1 MSATLTQIA
10 FSDPSRIQWSWFLG
24 EKWLHGGP
32 WFVHLWIWNFCF
44 SHMQQ
49 PLMSVTFGSNTAF
62 RTGSPYHELIFTFH
76 WYMGGGY
83 ISTKTPFISIYI
95 YIHLKVCVYFNFRYI
110 CNQNHLKSRYLK
122 SKKSNRYF
130 RMSSRKNM
138 ATVRSCSCLELFTRK
153 STNDH
158 SSALDLFPKSHSDPA
173 CWQP

>member
-1 MSATLTQIA
+1 MFTFEFEMFA
-10 FSDPSRIQWSWFLG
+10 F
-24 EKWLHGGP
+24 K
-32 WFVHLWIWNFCF
+32 N
-44 SHMQQ
+44 MQQ

-83 ISTKTPFISIYI
+83 ISTKRPFIYKYTYIYI
-95 YIHLKVCVYFNFRYI
+95 YIHSKVYVYLDFRYI
-110 CNQNHLKSRYLK
+110 CNQNHLKSRHLK
-122 SKKSNRYF
+122 SKQSNRYF

-173 CWQP
+173 C